1 MFVFFVDDVWG
12 IGWWIS
18 KKLDV
23 MGIKIVF
30 DLVDIDIWFIC
41 KYFNVVFERMVCELC
56 GEFCL

>member
-12 IGWWIS
+12 IGRRIS
-18 KKLDV
+18 KKLDA

-30 DLVDIDIWFIC
+30 DLADIDIRFIR
-41 KYFNVVFERMVCELC
+41 KYFNVVFERTVRELR